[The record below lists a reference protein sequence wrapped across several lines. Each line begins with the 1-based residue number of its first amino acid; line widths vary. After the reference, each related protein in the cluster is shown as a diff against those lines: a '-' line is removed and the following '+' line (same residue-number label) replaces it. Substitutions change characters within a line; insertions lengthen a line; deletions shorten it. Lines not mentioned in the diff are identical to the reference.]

1 VLSAASLVVHVGD
14 LTARSVLDELEA
26 MAPVAAVRGNADDVE
41 LRARL
46 PERLVVAGEA
56 LRIGVVHDAGRA
68 AGRHGRLLGWFPD
81 CDVVA
86 YGHTHAPEV
95 VRVGPAWVV
104 NPGSPTERRRSPVH
118 SFAVIRGGVPE
129 LVVLD

>member
-1 VLSAASLVVHVGD
+1 MLSAASLVVHVGD

-26 MAPVAAVRGNADDVE
+26 MAPVAAVRGNADDAE

-46 PERLVVAGEA
+46 PERLVVEGEG

-68 AGRHGRLLGWFPD
+68 AGRHARLLGWFPD
-81 CDVVA
+81 CDLVA
-86 YGHTHAPEV
+86 YGHTHAPEA
-95 VRVGPAWVV
+95 VRVGATWVV
-104 NPGSPTERRRSPVH
+104 NRGSPTERRRSDFH
-118 SFAVIRGGVPE
+118 SLAVIRRGVPE